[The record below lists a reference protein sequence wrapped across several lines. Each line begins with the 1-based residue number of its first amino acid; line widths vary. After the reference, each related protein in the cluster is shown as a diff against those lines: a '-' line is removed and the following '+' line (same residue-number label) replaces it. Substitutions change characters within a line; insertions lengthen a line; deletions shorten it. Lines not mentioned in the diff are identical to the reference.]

1 MSVAMD
7 DAPLIIMKILI
18 SRNWSPLKLVC
29 ELLSEP
35 ETLSSRVWCQS
46 RYRGSA
52 LHVVTA
58 PISVTHCALSPRN
71 GEKLTLDTHS

>member
-7 DAPLIIMKILI
+7 DIPLIIMKILI

-35 ETLSSRVWCQS
+35 EGLLAGVSRARVTVV
-46 RYRGSA
+46 

-58 PISVTHCALSPRN
+58 PASPITVTNVHCH
-71 GEKLTLDTHS
+71 K